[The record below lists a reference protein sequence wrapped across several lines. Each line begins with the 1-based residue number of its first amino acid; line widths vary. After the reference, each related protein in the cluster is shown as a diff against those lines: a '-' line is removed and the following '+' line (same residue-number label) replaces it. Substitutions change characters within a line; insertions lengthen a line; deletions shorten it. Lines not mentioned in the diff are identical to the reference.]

1 MTTLVA
7 LLVAMGL
14 VSAQAPARDPGAAA
28 PPPRVGTASVS
39 GAVTD
44 ESNRPVRRARVT
56 ASGPSGLK
64 LSAITDDSGQFV
76 IGGLPAGRFTFTVHK
91 AGSPSASYGANRP
104 NRPGAGML
112 LADGQQVTGIAL
124 TLARGGVLSGIVV
137 DESGRPM
144 PGVPIMA
151 WEVRTTLA
159 GDRTLAFPSTGGV
172 SVTTDD
178 RGMYRIFGLPPGEY
192 TVGTSWA
199 YSGSA
204 NARIPTDQEI
214 RTAFAA
220 AVGARS
226 QGAAVAPVRSPAAP
240 VSGYVPIFYPSAT
253 DPLMAQS
260 VELKAGEER
269 LGLDI
274 QMQRLPAPTLQ
285 ATIVGPE
292 GSVERAEF
300 RFARRSAVQALNST
314 RVGRVPAHGRIEFG
328 TVSAGDYTLRVDA
341 RATPSNS
348 IGSQAPANNP
358 TTLWAVADLTL
369 GTTPVA
375 VTLQLQPAMTLSGRV
390 AFTTTSTPLPTDPS
404 SVRVSL
410 VPPTDSA
417 AVGSAA
423 SLSTDGTFTLAGVT
437 PGRFRVTA
445 TVPTT
450 AGPPLWALE
459 SVAMDGRDV
468 TDQLVDIGPG
478 ETRSL
483 IVTFTD
489 QIAELTGT
497 ITNVAGVPV
506 TDYFVLVAPAD
517 RQYWTHPSR
526 RIVNTRPDVGG
537 RFTFRGLPPGDYR
550 IAVTTDLVP
559 EDLADGNALQR
570 LMLEAVAVTI
580 GPGERKVFDIR
591 TVQ

>member
-7 LLVAMGL
+7 LLFAVGTL
-14 VSAQAPARDPGAAA
+14 SAQASPRDPGAVA
-28 PPPRVGTASVS
+28 PPTSVGTASVS

-44 ESNRPVRRARVT
+44 ESNEPVRRARVT
-56 ASGPSGLK
+56 ASGPAGLR
-64 LSAITDDSGQFV
+64 LSTITDDSGRFA
-76 IGGLPAGRFTFTVHK
+76 IAGLPAGRFTFTAHK

-104 NRPGAGML
+104 NRPGAGLL

-124 TLARGGVLSGIVV
+124 TLARGGVLSGVVV
-137 DESGRPM
+137 DEHGRPM
-144 PGVPIMA
+144 PGVPMMA
-151 WEVRTTLA
+151 WEVRVTLA

-178 RGMYRIFGLPPGEY
+178 RGMYRIFGLQPGEY

-204 NARIPTDQEI
+204 SARIPTDQEI

-220 AVGARS
+220 AALARTPGAP
-226 QGAAVAPVRSPAAP
+226 AASVRSPAAP

-269 LGLDI
+269 VGLDI

-292 GSVERAEF
+292 GSVERAEY

-314 RVGRVPAHGRIEFG
+314 RVGWVQAHGRIEFG
-328 TVSAGDYTLRVDA
+328 NVSAGDYTLRVDA
-341 RATPSNS
+341 RATPSDS
-348 IGSQAPANNP
+348 IGGAPPANNP
-358 TTLWAVADLTL
+358 TTLWAVADITL

-375 VTLQLQPAMTLSGRV
+375 VTLPLQPAMTLSGRV
-390 AFTTTSTPLPTDPS
+390 TFNATSTPLPTDSS

-410 VPPTDSA
+410 VPPAGSA

-423 SLSTDGTFTLAGVT
+423 SIAADGSFTLAGVT

-450 AGPPLWALE
+450 AGASPWALE
-459 SVAMDGRDV
+459 SVAMNGRDV
-468 TDQLVDIGPG
+468 TDQFVDIGPG
-478 ETRSL
+478 ETGSMV
-483 IVTFTD
+483 VTFTD

-497 ITNVAGVPV
+497 ITNAAGMPL
-506 TDYFVLVAPAD
+506 TDYFVIVAPAD
-517 RQYWTHPSR
+517 RQYWTSPSR
-526 RIVNTRPDVGG
+526 RMVNTRPDVGG
-537 RFTFRGLPPGDYR
+537 RFTFRGVPPGDYR

-570 LMLEAVAVTI
+570 LMLQAVDVTI